1 MNAMNTNAGDPW
13 ERIGWNL
20 LALLAVT
27 TIFIYFWITLDFW
40 ITLEKAVHFIK
51 KSIHSVV
58 GFAMR

>member
-27 TIFIYFWITLDFW
+27 TIFIYFWITL
-40 ITLEKAVHFIK
+40 EKAVHFIK